1 MDIKS
6 IIRKKRNKEELTR
19 DEIRYFVGKLGKGE
33 ITEGQAAAVISYIYI
48 NGLTED
54 EILYLSIAM
63 AESGDM
69 IDLSDISDSIVDK
82 HSTGGLG
89 DKATILLMPILAS
102 LDIPVAKI
110 SSRGYGITGGTID
123 KLESI
128 PGFQTD
134 FTMDE
139 FRTKL
144 RNVGVCL
151 MNQGLNFAPVESKMY
166 KLRNELACQD
176 SLPIIAASLMSLKI
190 ATGSNKIVFDIT
202 CGKGTYITNID
213 EAKRLAKLLVRL
225 GKRIDKEV
233 ACVITNMNQP
243 IGTSIG
249 HNLEIKE
256 TIMALRGII
265 SEDLAN
271 VVETLGSLMIALATD
286 NKDLIE
292 NSRTIKETIK
302 SGKAFNKFKEM
313 VASQYGDTEYIDD
326 PELFERAKFIMPVL
340 STEAGTIEAIDSDV
354 VGGIASYLGAGRMKD
369 EGKINRTAGITLNKK
384 IGDTVMVGETLA
396 YIHTNEESKV
406 NNTTQ
411 HLKDAFKITNKKIN
425 KHDKILSII
434 GDIKNK

>member
-6 IIRKKRNKEELTR
+6 IIRKKRNKEELSR
-19 DEIRYFVGKLGKGE
+19 DEIRYFVGKYGRGE
-33 ITEGQAAAVISYIYI
+33 ISEAQAAAVMSYIYI

-69 IDLSDISDSIVDK
+69 IDLSDISDNIVDK

-102 LDIPVAKI
+102 LNIPVAKI

-128 PGFQTD
+128 PGFKTD

-139 FRTKL
+139 FRSKL

-151 MNQGLNFAPVESKMY
+151 MNQSLDFAPVETKMY
-166 KLRNELACQD
+166 KLRNDLACQD

-202 CGKGTYITNID
+202 CGKSTYIKSVD

-233 ACVITNMNQP
+233 VCVITNMNQP
-243 IGTSIG
+243 IGNSIG

-271 VVETLGSLMIALATD
+271 VIETLGSIMIALATD
-286 NKDLIE
+286 SKDLVE
-292 NSRTIKETIK
+292 NSRIIKEAIK
-302 SGKAFNKFKEM
+302 SGKAYNKFKEM
-313 VASQYGDTEYIDD
+313 VAAQYGNTEFVDD
-326 PELFERAKFIMPVL
+326 PELFERAKYIMPVL
-340 STEAGTIEAIDSDV
+340 STESGTVESIDADV
-354 VGGIASYLGAGRMKD
+354 VGSIASYLGAGRMKE
-369 EGKINRTAGITLNKK
+369 EGEINRTAGITLNKK
-384 IGDTVMVGETLA
+384 IGDTVMFGETLA

-406 NNTTQ
+406 NSTTQ
-411 HLKDAFKITNKKIN
+411 HLKDAFVITNKKIADHN
-425 KHDKILSII
+425 KILSII
-434 GDIKNK
+434 GDVKK